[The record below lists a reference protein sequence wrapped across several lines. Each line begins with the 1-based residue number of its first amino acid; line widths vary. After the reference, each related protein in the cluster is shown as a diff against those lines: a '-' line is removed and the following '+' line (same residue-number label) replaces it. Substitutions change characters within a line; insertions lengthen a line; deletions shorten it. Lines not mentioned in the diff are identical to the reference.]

1 MASQHKPDVLF
12 VLSIDTEEEWDWSGP
27 FPENNFSVEN
37 IQQLPKFQGF
47 CETLGI
53 RPTYFVDY
61 AVADNPE
68 SVKALKTFSDNNL
81 CEIGAHLHPWCNPP
95 YFGERG
101 EKESH
106 VINLPT
112 SQVEDKLDALIKI
125 LNKQFNIMPNA
136 FRTGRWGIDSNVLQL
151 LVKKGFQIDS
161 SMYPFYKNE
170 YFNCEKAML
179 EPYWPDYDTPIK
191 KGAQRNIVEFPVT
204 VGFNRADY
212 STMLKIYNAVSL
224 PAIAPLHLVGILW
237 HTQLLRKLYLSP
249 EVTSGKDMLPLIDFS
264 LNNNHPVIHMY
275 FHSSSLLDDATGF
288 MQGKNTHNIICNNI
302 RQVIDYTKQKANI
315 KFCTISE
322 AVSILKQKEN
332 AFAC

>member
-1 MASQHKPDVLF
+1 MVTKHKPDVLF

-27 FPENNFSVEN
+27 FPKEDCSVAN
-37 IQQLPKFQGF
+37 IQQLPRFQTF
-47 CETLGI
+47 CETLNI

-68 SVKALKTFSDNNL
+68 SVNALKTFSDNNR

-95 YFGERG
+95 YFGKRG

-106 VINLPT
+106 VINLPIT
-112 SQVEDKLDALIKI
+112 QVEEKLDALIAI
-125 LNKQFNIMPNA
+125 LNKEFNIMPNS
-136 FRTGRWGIDSNVLQL
+136 FRTGRWGIDSKVLQL

-179 EPYWPDYDTPIK
+179 EPYWPDYDDPIE

-204 VGFNRADY
+204 VGFNRANY

-224 PAIAPLHLVGILW
+224 PLLAPLRLVGILW
-237 HTQLLRKLYLSP
+237 QTQLLRKLYLSP
-249 EVTSGKDMLPLIDFS
+249 EVTSGKDMKPLIDFA
-264 LNNNHPVIHMY
+264 LNNHHRVIHMY
-275 FHSSSLLDDATGF
+275 FHSSSLIDGATGF
-288 MQGKNTHNIICNNI
+288 MEGENTHNIICNNI
-302 RQVIDYTKQKANI
+302 KQVIDYTSQKANI

-322 AVSILKQKEN
+322 AACILKQKEN
-332 AFAC
+332 DFEH